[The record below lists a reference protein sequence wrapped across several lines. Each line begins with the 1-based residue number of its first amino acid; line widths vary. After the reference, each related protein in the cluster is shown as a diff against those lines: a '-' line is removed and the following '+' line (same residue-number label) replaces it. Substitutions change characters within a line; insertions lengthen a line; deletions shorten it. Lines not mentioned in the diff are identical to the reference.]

1 MYRLTE
7 VSWAS
12 KTGGSGRR
20 RLRVVSA
27 EDVEN
32 VEY

>member
-7 VSWAS
+7 VSRAP
-12 KTGGSGRR
+12 KTGGSDRR

-27 EDVEN
+27 EN
-32 VEY
+32 VEKVEY